1 MVESG
6 SMTQEHF
13 INIISELDSTGIQKM
28 PGKMT
33 PKIAKFLGL
42 DKETPATN
50 PDNIRLPDTNDA
62 GGYDEVKP
70 QRKNLS
76 VMRSK

>member
-1 MVESG
+1 
-6 SMTQEHF
+6 
-13 INIISELDSTGIQKM
+13 M

-42 DKETPATN
+42 DKETH
-50 PDNIRLPDTNDA
+50 DNIRLPDTNDA